1 MQHQPSRRQQNILN
15 EWDNT
20 ENNIL
25 IGAVAGSGKTSTLL
39 LLLEKCEY
47 KTLFV
52 AFNKAIQEEIQKKI
66 NERGLKQG
74 KAMTMHSLGLSAIK
88 SMGKRFVINNNKNW
102 NIIKKIQLQY
112 KKLFKAMEM
121 GELLKVS
128 YSLIDMNDVSRMFLT
143 NDIEEIRKYMLSMD
157 KVLSD
162 SEHLPTFWESF
173 IEIREESYEA
183 PIIEIDFSDMIY
195 LPVIKNL
202 SIPVHPYYLMLDE
215 AQDLNL
221 AQHKLIDNLLNQG
234 AVRRWIA
241 VGDRNQA
248 IYGFAGAN
256 SNSFDLFLSKNENVV
271 EMPLDICYRCAGGII
286 DSANEVYP
294 VMRPAKAHFG
304 IVENKTITD
313 LEDIKPNS
321 MVICRNTT
329 PLFAVYFKLL
339 GLGKP
344 SYINGNEIMAYLLKF
359 LRPYSKDTVH
369 SATIEMEYKISEF
382 EEKEESSAQEYFFK
396 ENYNNFKSVAENVC
410 NPTDSIEELIERL
423 KHLFENRTDA
433 IMLCTIHKS
442 KGLESDVVYILNE
455 NLIPSK
461 FAKSPEQLRQEMN
474 LKYVARTRAKEELYF
489 LNVKMEEGKIID
501 LDSVL

>member
-1 MQHQPSRRQQNILN
+1 MHQPSGRQQDILN

-39 LLLEKCEY
+39 LLLERCEY

-52 AFNKAIQEEIQKKI
+52 AFNKAIQEDIQKKI
-66 NERGLKQG
+66 DERGLKQG

-88 SMGKRFVINNNKNW
+88 AMGKRFIINNSKNW
-102 NIIKKIQLQY
+102 AMIKKLQLQY
-112 KKLFKAMEM
+112 KKLFKSMEM

-128 YSLIDMNDVSRMFLT
+128 YSLIDINDISRMYLT
-143 NDIEEIRKYMLSMD
+143 NDLDEIRKYMLSMD
-157 KVLSD
+157 KVVSD
-162 SEHLPTFWESF
+162 SEHLPMLWESF
-173 IEIREESYEA
+173 VEIRDESYES

-195 LPVIKNL
+195 LPVKKNL
-202 SIPVHPYYLMLDE
+202 TIPVHPYYLMLDE
-215 AQDLNL
+215 CQDLNL
-221 AQHKLIDNLLNQG
+221 AQHKLIDNLISQG
-234 AVRRWIA
+234 AIRRWIA

-256 SNSFDLFLSKNENVV
+256 ASSFDLFLNKADNVK
-271 EMPLDICYRCAGGII
+271 EMPLDICYRCAADIVS
-286 DSANEVYP
+286 SANEVYP
-294 VMRPAKAHFG
+294 VMRPAKHNSG
-304 IVENKTITD
+304 IVENRTIED

-329 PLFAVYFKLL
+329 PLFAIYFKLL
-339 GLGKP
+339 GLNKP
-344 SYINGNEIMAYLLKF
+344 CYINGNEIMAYLLKF
-359 LRPYSKDTVH
+359 LKPYSKDTVH
-369 SATIEMEYKISEF
+369 SATIEMEYKLAEF
-382 EEKEESSAQEYFFK
+382 EESEESTAQEYFFR
-396 ENYNNFKSVAENVC
+396 ENYNNFRSVAENIC
-410 NPTDSIEELIERL
+410 NPTDSIDQLIERL
-423 KHLFENRTDA
+423 KHLFENRTNA

-474 LKYVARTRAKEELYF
+474 LKYVARTRAREELYF
-489 LNVKMEEGKIID
+489 LNVKLEEGKLID
-501 LDSVL
+501 VNSVL